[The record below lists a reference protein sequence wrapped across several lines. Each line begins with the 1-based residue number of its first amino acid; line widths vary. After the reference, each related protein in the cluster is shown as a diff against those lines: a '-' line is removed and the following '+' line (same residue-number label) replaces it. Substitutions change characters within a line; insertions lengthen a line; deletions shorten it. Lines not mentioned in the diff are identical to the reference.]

1 MEDLSRFCCQNPHCV
16 AHGTRGAGNLTVCG
30 RIGKHKHIRLIY
42 CRTCRKRFSEHKG
55 TVFYRSRLP
64 KEKVVS
70 ILAHVAEGVGMRATG
85 RLEQIKEE
93 TVIRLARLAG
103 DHAVSLHQE
112 LVSFSP
118 SDRRTATR

>member
-16 AHGTRGAGNLTVCG
+16 AHGARGAGNLTVFG
-30 RIGKHKHIRLIY
+30 RIGKHKHIRLLY
-42 CRTCRKRFSEHKG
+42 CRTCRKRLSEHKG

-64 KEKVVS
+64 AAKVVS

-85 RLEQIKEE
+85 RLERVKEE
-93 TVIRLARLAG
+93 TVIRFARLAG

-112 LVSFSP
+112 LVAFSP
-118 SDRRTATR
+118 SDPGTATR